1 MAGTNKDKNDKNII
15 SLFFFKV
22 ERQNAN
28 VNDVDYSNNTPL
40 HYAAAS
46 GNEAILTYLL
56 EKNARI
62 MISTS
67 GNTPLHVVRNK
78 LFS

>member
-1 MAGTNKDKNDKNII
+1 M
-15 SLFFFKV
+15 
-22 ERQNAN
+22 
-28 VNDVDYSNNTPL
+28 NNTPL

-56 EKNARI
+56 AKNARI

-67 GNTPLHVVRNK
+67 GNTPLHVVRRSKKKTIFSKNK
-78 LFS
+78 II